1 MPSPRRLLVASLAG
15 AAVARAPVKG
25 MPRTPDS
32 CPDYTEY
39 ARTPHEP
46 RSGGPLALPDMRPS
60 PECRTFNSS
69 AVEVSCLEERER
81 RC

>member
-1 MPSPRRLLVASLAG
+1 MPSTRRLLAAALAAG
-15 AAVARAPVKG
+15 AAALAPVPG

-32 CPDYTEY
+32 CPDYNEY
-39 ARTPHEP
+39 SQTPHEP

-69 AVEVSCLEERER
+69 AVEVSFRGEEERP
-81 RC
+81 